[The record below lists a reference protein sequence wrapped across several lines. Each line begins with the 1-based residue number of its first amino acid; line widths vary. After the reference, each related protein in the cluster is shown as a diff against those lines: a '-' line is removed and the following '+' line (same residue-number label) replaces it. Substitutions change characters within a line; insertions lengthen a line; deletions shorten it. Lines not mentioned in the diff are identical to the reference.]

1 MKVAIGGQ
9 GSAYQLKEAVKKHLM
24 EKGYEVCDMGQQSPE
39 DSSFFFL
46 NSVKGVAEKVK
57 SGECERGI
65 LMCGTGGGVS
75 LAANKIK
82 GIYCLPCE
90 SIFTAK
96 RIYTFNQ
103 ANVMAMGAMV
113 ISQAQACE
121 MADAYLESTCDQGS
135 LGFIQDVENE
145 YFK

>member
-1 MKVAIGGQ
+1 
-9 GSAYQLKEAVKKHLM
+9 
-24 EKGYEVCDMGQQSPE
+24 
-39 DSSFFFL
+39 
-46 NSVKGVAEKVK
+46 
-57 SGECERGI
+57 
-65 LMCGTGGGVS
+65 MCGTGGGVS

-113 ISQAQACE
+113 VTQAQACE

-135 LGFIQDVENE
+135 LGFIQKVEE
-145 YFK
+145 TYFK